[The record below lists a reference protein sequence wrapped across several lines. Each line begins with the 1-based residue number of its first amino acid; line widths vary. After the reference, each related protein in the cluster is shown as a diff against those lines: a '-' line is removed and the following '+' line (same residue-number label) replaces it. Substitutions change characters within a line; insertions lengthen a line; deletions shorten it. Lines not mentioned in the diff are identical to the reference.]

1 MCVDSAIGASGR
13 ASFTVLHAYSAVTSG
28 NGRYTLKKTSD
39 TLPGSFTV
47 TYDYSSSGGSH
58 AADMSRV
65 SGLTYSG
72 GSRVLY
78 DYLGVGQTVR
88 TVLQEPDCT
97 NALTDNPTWTSVP
110 TYANVDRFNRTT
122 SSRWTNTS
130 AVDYYRVD
138 LTYDRNSNITSA
150 DDTILTAGTNSIPG
164 WDAKYTMDDL
174 NRLIQAEE
182 GTLSSGSISSRSRD
196 EWWKQS
202 GGSAG
207 LSPTG
212 TWLNHRPSRNGNL
225 DGNGAFSFPR
235 VSVRRSHDGPA
246 PRGYNPSLLWSES
259 QPTTSVSPVYS
270 QTHDAAGRQTDDA

>member
-1 MCVDSAIGASGR
+1 
-13 ASFTVLHAYSAVTSG
+13 L
-28 NGRYTLKKTSD
+28 
-39 TLPGSFTV
+39 
-47 TYDYSSSGGSH
+47 
-58 AADMSRV
+58 AANA
-65 SGLTYSG
+65 
-72 GSRVLY
+72 
-78 DYLGVGQTVR
+78 QQA
-88 TVLQEPDCT
+88 VLQEPDCT

-110 TYANVDRFNRTT
+110 TYGNVDRFNRAT

-164 WDAKYTMDDL
+164 WDVKYTMDDL
-174 NRLIQAEE
+174 NRLVQAEE

-196 EWWKQS
+196 ELWKQS

-212 TWLNHRPSRNGNL
+212 SWLNHRPSRNRNL

-270 QTHDAAGRQTDDA
+270 QTHDAAGRQTDDGRDYTYKFDGFGRLKEVTVNRLPSSTLDHAPDGWCLS

>member
-1 MCVDSAIGASGR
+1 MDQLSDVVTTR
-13 ASFTVLHAYSAVTSG
+13 VQHAYGVVSSG

-58 AADMSRV
+58 AADVSRV

-97 NALTDNPTWTSVP
+97 NALTDNPTWTNVP
-110 TYANVDRFNRTT
+110 TYGNVDRFNRTV

-130 AVDYYRVD
+130 AVDYHRVD

-150 DDTILTAGTNSIPG
+150 DDLIPTAGTNSTPG
-164 WDAKYTMDDL
+164 YDVKYTMDNL
-174 NRLIQAEE
+174 NRVVQAEE
-182 GTLSSGSISSRSRD
+182 GTLSSGSISNRSRD

-202 GGSAG
+202 GGSAD
-207 LSPTG
+207 LAATG
-212 TWLNHRPSRNGNL
+212 TRLNHRPSRNGNV
-225 DGNGAFSFPR
+225 DGNGAAKVR
-235 VSVRRSHDGPA
+235 VAV
-246 PRGYNPSLLWSES
+246 L
-259 QPTTSVSPVYS
+259 
-270 QTHDAAGRQTDDA
+270 AA